1 MRRLSCRR
9 YLLPLIVL
17 SFLFGSNLRGQEINE
32 QTGTDVSV
40 ERLSG
45 QIVEGELMAV
55 GRDALV
61 VKSITQDSLVLRWS
75 DIKSISGGTN
85 AHPGLWF
92 AVGAVAGVV
101 TGVVIGKPEQTTDI
115 SYPYDYY
122 SGTYSPISTP
132 SEGPDNRTKDACIL
146 GGAGGLVFGLIAS
159 LCNNHFEYEL
169 QSMSNEQLLAAKDEL
184 RARAHYPDSEAR
196 TFALGSTK
204 KSTPTP
210 KPEPKTPAH
219 EVDIEQDIP
228 EASSSN
234 PNAIAVIIGNTR
246 YLRSDVPPVDFAVKD
261 ARLMKEYLV
270 KMFGYREGNIIYLED
285 ATQADFNSIFGT
297 DANFK
302 GKLFNYVKE
311 GKSDVFIYYSG
322 HGAPN
327 PESKEG
333 YFVPVDCEPSLVS
346 LNGYSLK
353 TFYNNL
359 SKLRYKSLT
368 VVIDACFS
376 GSSEKGMLL
385 KNLSP
390 VFIEVEDPAL
400 KLKNAV
406 VMTSAAGNQVS
417 SWYPE
422 KEHSLFTFYFLKG
435 IRGEADEANGKTI
448 TAGRLKDYLVDNVR
462 YMARRLSNREQTPQV
477 YGKRDWLIM
486 NVP

>member
-1 MRRLSCRR
+1 MRRLFSNWFF
-9 YLLPLIVL
+9 LPLI
-17 SFLFGSNLRGQEINE
+17 FLTFQPGADLRGQETNE

-45 QIVEGELMAV
+45 QIIEGELMVV
-55 GRDALV
+55 GKDAFV
-61 VKSITQDSLVLRWS
+61 VKSASQDSLVLRWS
-75 DIKSISGGTN
+75 DVKRISGGTN
-85 AHPGLWF
+85 GRPGLWF
-92 AVGAVAGVV
+92 AIGAVAGVV
-101 TGVVIGKPEQTTDI
+101 TGVIIGKPEETTST
-115 SYPYDYY
+115 SYSYNYSTGTYDYIN
-122 SGTYSPISTP
+122 TA
-132 SEGPDNRTKDACIL
+132 SEGPDNRAKDACIL
-146 GGAGGLVFGLIAS
+146 GGAGGLVFGLIAAA
-159 LCNNHFEYEL
+159 CDNDFEYDV
-169 QSMSNEQLLAAKDEL
+169 QSMRSDELLAAKDAL
-184 RARAHYPDSEAR
+184 RGRAHYPDADAKA
-196 TFALGSTK
+196 FAIAPVK
-204 KSTPTP
+204 KNTPTP
-210 KPEPKTPAH
+210 RTETPQPRSAI
-219 EVDIEQDIP
+219 DIELDIP

-234 PNAIAVIIGNTR
+234 PNAIAVVIGNSH
-246 YLRSDVPPVDFAVKD
+246 YLKSDVPAVDFAAKD
-261 ARLMKEYLV
+261 ARLMREYLI
-270 KMFGYREGNIIYLED
+270 KMFGYREGNIIFIED
-285 ATQADFNSIFGT
+285 ATQADFNAVFGT
-297 DANFK
+297 DLNYK
-302 GKLFNYVKE
+302 GKLYNYVKE
-311 GKSDVFIYYSG
+311 GKSDVFIYYNG

-333 YFVPVDCEPSLVS
+333 FFVPVDCEPSLVS
-346 LNGYSLK
+346 LNGYALR

-359 SKLRYKSLT
+359 SKVRYKSLT

-390 VFIEVEDPAL
+390 IFIEVEDPAL

-422 KEHSLFTFYFLKG
+422 KEHSLFTFYLLRG

-448 TAGRLKDYLVDNVR
+448 TAGRLKDYLLENVR